1 MIQVENV
8 IFRNLLNEIGHPNT
22 SLLLKSNLA
31 RKKEEVRGLIT
42 KMKSYIRDSG
52 KALLLMTVGQKI
64 YIFYGLGKF
73 VVILKIFTQALYL
86 SVLK

>member
-1 MIQVENV
+1 MSSSKTFRKCVVQVENV
-8 IFRNLLNEIGHPNT
+8 IFRNLLNKIGHPNT

-52 KALLLMTVGQKI
+52 KALLLMTVGKKTYFLWI
-64 YIFYGLGKF
+64 W
-73 VVILKIFTQALYL
+73 
-86 SVLK
+86 